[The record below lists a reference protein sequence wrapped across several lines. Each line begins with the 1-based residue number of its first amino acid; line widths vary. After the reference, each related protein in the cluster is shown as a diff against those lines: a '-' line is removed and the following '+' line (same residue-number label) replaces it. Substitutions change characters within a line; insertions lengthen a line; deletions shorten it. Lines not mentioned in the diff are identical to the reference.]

1 MDFGLA
7 DAFVRLVRG
16 AVKDASSYLKTART
30 FTSDRPMFGSADDH
44 SNRELRW
51 KQEG

>member
-1 MDFGLA
+1 MDFALA
-7 DAFVRLVRG
+7 DAFGRLVGG
-16 AVKDASSYLKTART
+16 AVKDASSYLKTAPT
-30 FTSDRPMFGSADDH
+30 FTSERPTFGSADDH